1 MPRLPE
7 LSRDGWLLFAAC
19 AVRAFAYGFLSV
31 VLGLYLAAVGLG
43 TQAIGLLFT
52 IALAGA
58 AAMTLLLTAVAD
70 QLGRRRVLVVGS
82 ALMALAGAVFALTNN
97 VVLLVAAA
105 IVGTI
110 NPSTREA
117 GPLPSLEQA
126 TLPETTSEESR
137 TTVFAAYNLVR
148 ALASAFGALAAG
160 LPAILGL
167 APLAGYQTLIWC
179 YAAAGLLLLAVFSRL
194 SPAVEALRPHD
205 ADSPT
210 GRLGPTSQ
218 DRRVGRPSAPAL
230 GPASPRRPLGGLH
243 RSRGVVARLAALFAL
258 DAFGGGFI
266 VESLVAL
273 WFNQRFGVDLAGLGA
288 IFFGANLLS
297 ALSFLAAAPLARRIG
312 LLNTMVF
319 THLPSNILLL
329 LVPLMPSLEL
339 AVAMLLARHL
349 LSQLDVPTRQSYTV
363 AVVDPDERS
372 AAAGLTSVA
381 RSAAAAV
388 APAVAGP
395 TLAPAALTLGL
406 PFLIAGGL
414 KIAYDLAILALF
426 RKVRPPEEAVLRP

>member
-1 MPRLPE
+1 MPRLSE

-43 TQAIGLLFT
+43 TQAIGLVFT

-97 VVLLVAAA
+97 VVLLIAAA

-194 SPAVEALRPHD
+194 SPAVEALRQHD

-210 GRLGPTSQ
+210 GRLGPTGQ
-218 DRRVGRPSAPAL
+218 PAL

-243 RSRGVVARLAALFAL
+243 RSRGVVARLAGLFAL

-395 TLAPAALTLGL
+395 TLAPAAITLGL
-406 PFLIAGGL
+406 PFLIAGSL
-414 KIAYDLAILALF
+414 KIVYDLAILALF